1 MNYLNF
7 KKIFILYLSFLFIT
21 AIYYLYK
28 KHLGGLDSTISEWMI
43 NYYGGFTR
51 RGLTGFIFVNIS
63 ELFNVNLRF
72 VIFTFQV
79 FFYGSFLLLVYYYF
93 RNIYNS
99 FVFYLC
105 LFCPLFLLYHLA
117 ELEIL
122 ARKELI
128 IFIHYFIYL
137 IFNEKENLN
146 KFADIY
152 LIFTFPIVIL
162 IWEPVVFFIPF
173 YFLIY
178 SVKYN
183 NKILKEFPKN
193 IFLVFSTSFITTLI
207 LIFNEYSIVNEK
219 IMCEKLKTNF
229 NENCYMSLRYLDTS
243 IKENFHSLFSDIK
256 FIYVFRYLLI
266 FIIGFAPL
274 IYLMYFMK
282 KKTYNKNILFT
293 LSYFKIFILISS
305 PVLIL
310 FLMGLD
316 WGRWINIL
324 YFYSFTSLY
333 YLLKNNFY
341 YIELKKIKK
350 IRFNRIENNKFILV
364 LIFVIFCFSWNPK
377 TLYKGDVAS
386 FPGYRVPY
394 NLIKNLLNDF

>member
-63 ELFNVNLRF
+63 ELFNIKLRF

-137 IFNEKENLN
+137 IINEKENLN
-146 KFADIY
+146 KFADHY

-178 SVKYN
+178 SLKYN
-183 NKILKEFPKN
+183 NKNLKEFPKN
-193 IFLVFSTSFITTLI
+193 IFLVFSTSIITTLI